1 MFFVSIFSGPMR
13 WSEAHDILLCREI
26 LMMRPYQFKS
36 GSKESGSAW
45 SSVSE
50 DLNSIQEL
58 TFTTS
63 QKSVRDRYR
72 LLLDKH
78 VKKIRR
84 QEGESGSIEEETELD
99 VLLQNIKD
107 EAGVAQENYDKITQ
121 EKQEKLT
128 AESQNAEEIRLKA
141 METLSD
147 TNKRRASSS
156 SSDFDDISPKRTK
169 RNNGTDTMVYLK
181 ARAEQEYEL
190 RQQEIELK
198 KVELDI
204 QKNQQEQALSQQMLM
219 QQQMVQQNQMMLAL
233 LEKFVSK

>member
-13 WSEAHDILLCREI
+13 WSEAHDILICREI
-26 LMMRPYQFKS
+26 LMIRPYQFKS

-190 RQQEIELK
+190 RQREIELK

-233 LEKFVSK
+233 LEKFVGK